1 MAEAKGVGVG
11 ESRRDQIYS
20 DVDNV
25 IESYF

>member
-11 ESRRDQIYS
+11 ESRRDQICG
-20 DVDNV
+20 DVDDV